1 MEYLTNSS
9 NMSSLFEFNK
19 ESNKEYESYEKYL
32 KFYYQIPSKKDP
44 YNRSMVDGKYIL
56 SDLKNPSKKI
66 IIDPAKYLNL
76 FELFKNLKLYN
87 EIILEKISIL
97 IEKPSN
103 IDDDDRKSFD
113 ELKKK
118 YGLFSKKIQEID
130 EINKNHFEEMEKLTI
145 KKLDYSL
152 LMAKY
157 YNERNMSFKEI
168 TEKIPIESKTEI
180 IQYFSQ
186 NKHSIPEQ
194 KMIDKIAKKLDIPS
208 NDVEK
213 WFKWIEKCYLYLKS
227 KNELYKIM
235 KEQNEKNTE
244 FIYKCENF
252 IIKKP
257 IIES

>member
-1 MEYLTNSS
+1 MEYLTNSD
-9 NMSSLFEFNK
+9 NMSSLYEFNK

-32 KFYYQIPSKKDP
+32 KFFYQIPTKKDTF
-44 YNRSMVDGKYIL
+44 NREMIDGKYIL
-56 SDLKNPSKKI
+56 SDIKNPSKKI
-66 IIDPAKYLNL
+66 IINPAKYINL

-87 EIILEKISIL
+87 EIILEKISLL

-103 IDDDDRKSFD
+103 IDDNDRKYFD

-118 YGLFSKKIQEID
+118 YGLYSKKIQEID
-130 EINKNHFEEMEKLTI
+130 EINKNHFEDMENLTI
-145 KKLDYSL
+145 KKMDHSL

-157 YNERNMSFKEI
+157 FNERNMVFKEI
-168 TEKIPIESKTEI
+168 TESILIESRTEI
-180 IQYFSQ
+180 IKYFNQ
-186 NKHSIPEQ
+186 NKNSIPEQ
-194 KMIDKIAKKLDIPS
+194 KMIDKIARKLDIPS

-213 WFKWIEKCYLYLKS
+213 WFNWIEKCYQYLQS
-227 KNELYKIM
+227 KNELYKII
-235 KEQNEKNTE
+235 KEQNEKNIE